1 MDIFVLPNN
10 DHPEKFLQL
19 DVKMLGATFQ
29 AGALR
34 RHWQNRL
41 YSQVQTM
48 LPSLICARTEQMFK
62 SDTRSHPSLEGSP
75 AVFMDRYLE
84 KHITP
89 ITLNSN
95 IKRNPLYMDI
105 KLIDTVDSEKFKPS
119 WTIKDYDTQTIHS
132 NLADHLK
139 KTPKDLDFWLEDL
152 YTPGFDSL
160 LKRKQAE
167 HQKKILCKILSTI
180 ILLVCAVLLIV
191 VVPVVLL
198 QKKN

>member
-41 YSQVQTM
+41 YSQ
-48 LPSLICARTEQMFK
+48 TEQMFK

-139 KTPKDLDFWLEDL
+139 EEEKTPKDLDFWLEDL